1 VRGLLGKKNTK
12 TTAMTVGCS
21 EGRKRSWHVTEPEQ
35 LVECLLI
42 YTAYNI
48 VWNDFGQV
56 LPC

>member
-1 VRGLLGKKNTK
+1 
-12 TTAMTVGCS
+12 MTVGCS

-42 YTAYNI
+42 YSAYNI

-56 LPC
+56 LPW